1 MNKTVRCAVYTRK
14 STDEGLDQAFNSL
27 HAQREACEAFITSQR
42 HEGWKLVPKAFD
54 DGGYSGGSM
63 ERPALSRLMDDV
75 RRGSVE
81 VIVVYKIDRLT
92 RSLADFARIVEVL
105 DAQGASFV
113 SVTQQFNTTT
123 SMGRLTLN
131 VLLSFAQFEREVT
144 GERIRDKIAASKSK
158 GMWMGGPPPIGYDI
172 RNRKLVVN
180 EDEAACVRGIYER
193 YLQLGSVTELAVDLR
208 DRGIRS
214 KCWVSTKGIAH
225 GGGVFA
231 RGALY
236 KVLRNRLYI
245 GEVPHKGRAY
255 PGDHDGIVP
264 KELWEKVNQ
273 HLTNNRHTRSE
284 ATTTANTFLLQ
295 KLLHDDNGNLMS
307 PHYTRKCATRAY
319 RYYVSQGHIRKEKST
334 VGSVGRVPAQ
344 AIEDLVQKQLELWM
358 PKDEYTEWT
367 KAGMTEKRRQL
378 CRWVERIEIC
388 KNALIMLV
396 HTTKF
401 SSTEEARRRLR
412 AGSNDV
418 KSHGDLL
425 EVRLPLT
432 LQMRGGK
439 KELVLP
445 EDAAPQNT
453 RTPDPKLVK
462 AMVQAYRWRR
472 WVEAAEVKTMADIAQ
487 RAGCAERHVR
497 RLMPLAFL
505 APDIMKAIL
514 DGRTPAV
521 LTLSRLTAVTLP
533 LSWPEQRRR
542 LGFT

>member
-1 MNKTVRCAVYTRK
+1 
-14 STDEGLDQAFNSL
+14 
-27 HAQREACEAFITSQR
+27 
-42 HEGWKLVPKAFD
+42 
-54 DGGYSGGSM
+54 
-63 ERPALSRLMDDV
+63 
-75 RRGSVE
+75 
-81 VIVVYKIDRLT
+81 
-92 RSLADFARIVEVL
+92 
-105 DAQGASFV
+105 
-113 SVTQQFNTTT
+113 
-123 SMGRLTLN
+123 
-131 VLLSFAQFEREVT
+131 
-144 GERIRDKIAASKSK
+144 
-158 GMWMGGPPPIGYDI
+158 
-172 RNRKLVVN
+172 
-180 EDEAACVRGIYER
+180 
-193 YLQLGSVTELAVDLR
+193 
-208 DRGIRS
+208 
-214 KCWVSTKGIAH
+214 
-225 GGGVFA
+225 
-231 RGALY
+231 
-236 KVLRNRLYI
+236 LRNRLYI